1 MIFTRHS
8 QPEVAHI
15 PQSLD
20 LSDAVKRSGAL
31 FTLLDT
37 VNERSHIQ
45 GGDFAQANQIDLG
58 VDSSSRYGHV
68 SQVIAH
74 LLQCQ
79 TLGQKVRGTSMT
91 QHVLAISLKLQ
102 AEPLL

>member
-1 MIFTRHS
+1 MF
-8 QPEVAHI
+8 A
-15 PQSLD
+15 
-20 LSDAVKRSGAL
+20 
-31 FTLLDT
+31 LLDAA
-37 VNERSHIQ
+37 NERSQIQ

-79 TLGQKVRGTSMT
+79 TLGQKVRGTSMA
-91 QHVLAISLKLQ
+91 QYVRAISLKLQ

>member
-1 MIFTRHS
+1 M
-8 QPEVAHI
+8 
-15 PQSLD
+15 
-20 LSDAVKRSGAL
+20 

-37 VNERSHIQ
+37 VNERSHIES
-45 GGDFAQANQIDLG
+45 GDFAQANQIDLG
-58 VDSSSRYGHV
+58 VDSSGRYRHV

-91 QHVLAISLKLQ
+91 QHVRAISLKLQ
-102 AEPLL
+102 ARASFVASESSWKERQPKRAGMVA

>member
-1 MIFTRHS
+1 MPQRS
-8 QPEVAHI
+8 QPKQLV
-15 PQSLD
+15 
-20 LSDAVKRSGAL
+20 SDAVKSSGAL

-45 GGDFAQANQIDLG
+45 ASDFAQTNQIDLG

-68 SQVIAH
+68 SQLIAH

-91 QHVLAISLKLQ
+91 QDVRAISLKLQ